1 VAGWNDEPK
10 AEAKPDDRRWRS
22 AITGR
27 FVSALYA
34 LRHPRQTIGERRK
47 KA

>member
-1 VAGWNDEPK
+1 MAGWNDDPK